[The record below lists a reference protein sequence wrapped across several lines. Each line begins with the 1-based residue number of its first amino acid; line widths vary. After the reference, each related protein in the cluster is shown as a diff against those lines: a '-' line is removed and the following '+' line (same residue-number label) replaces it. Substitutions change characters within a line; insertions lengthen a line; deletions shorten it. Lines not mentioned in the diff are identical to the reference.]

1 MADKLNIGG
10 YEMKKRSILIDGHA
24 TSVSVEGE
32 FWSELKKIA
41 LTKNISL
48 NALIQKIDHGRS
60 GGLSSAIR
68 LFVLAELTNK
78 DGKKISL

>member
-1 MADKLNIGG
+1 MANKLNING

-24 TSVSVEGE
+24 TSVSVENA

-41 LTKNISL
+41 TGKNISL

-68 LFVLAELTNK
+68 LFVLAELSK
-78 DGKKISL
+78 E

>member
-1 MADKLNIGG
+1 MADKLNING

-24 TSVSVEGE
+24 TSVSVESA

-41 LTKNISL
+41 TAKNISL

-60 GGLSSAIR
+60 GGLSGAIR
-68 LFVLAELTNK
+68 LFVLAELSK
-78 DGKKISL
+78 E

>member
-1 MADKLNIGG
+1 
-10 YEMKKRSILIDGHA
+10 MKKRSILIDGHA
-24 TSVSVEGE
+24 TSVSVENA

-41 LTKNISL
+41 VTKNISL

-68 LFVLAELTNK
+68 LFVLAELANK
-78 DGKKISL
+78 DGKK